1 MEDRFLMRDNES
13 AASQM
18 LGQTCS
24 GAPSALLGEL
34 HP

>member
-1 MEDRFLMRDNES
+1 MEDKFLMWDNE
-13 AASQM
+13 AVASEM
-18 LGQTCS
+18 LCQTCP